1 MTFYEELKTKYG
13 INKPILLRDI
23 TYKGYSQ
30 AWIYKQLCSLC
41 EEGRLIKFDKGVYY
55 IPQNTVLG
63 TSRLNPIDVIEKKY
77 VETDNEIIGY
87 YSGTAFLNQIGIST
101 QVPNLIEIYTNN
113 ESSRVRDVKVG
124 RQQVRLRKTR
134 VSVTNKNA
142 ATLALLEMMNSSQAR
157 QLDKKQREM
166 CEQYIR
172 KNGIKRSDIIE
183 YSKYFPD
190 SVMRNLIESE
200 VIFCVV

>member
-13 INKPILLRDI
+13 INKPILLKDI

-41 EEGRLIKFDKGVYY
+41 EEGRLIKFEKGVYY

-124 RQQVRLRKTR
+124 RQQVRLRKSR

-172 KNGIKRSDIIE
+172 KNDIKRSDIIE

-190 SVMRNLIESE
+190 RVMRNLIESE